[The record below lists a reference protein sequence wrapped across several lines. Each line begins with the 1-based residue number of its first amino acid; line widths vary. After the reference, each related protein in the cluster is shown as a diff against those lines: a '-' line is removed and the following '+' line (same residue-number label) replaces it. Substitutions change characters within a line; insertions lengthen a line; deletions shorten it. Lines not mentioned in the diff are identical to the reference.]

1 MEVTDVVVGVGSIE
15 CSVHL
20 RSERNKSSEHSM
32 PKQIP
37 P

>member
-15 CSVHL
+15 CSVDL
-20 RSERNKSSEHSM
+20 RTERNKSSEHSM